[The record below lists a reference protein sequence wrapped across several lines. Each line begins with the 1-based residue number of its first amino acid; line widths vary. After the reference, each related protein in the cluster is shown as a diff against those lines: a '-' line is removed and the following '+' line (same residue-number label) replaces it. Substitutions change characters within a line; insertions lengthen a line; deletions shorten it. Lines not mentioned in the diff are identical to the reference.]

1 MESLNKEEKD
11 IILDF
16 YFRCGDEKH
25 ITRARDMI
33 ASDPRAA
40 KLYSRLEETLTQLD
54 HIKYE
59 PCPDNLVDLTIA
71 RLKLAASAEQARLES
86 LLATEHRKSTQARS
100 MAATTRQSFWRNV
113 AEVAAVAAV
122 ILVVVGVYFPTTSN
136 MRQIAWR
143 NRCNAGLAR
152 VGAGIASYTNDHN
165 GALPAVKMTAGAPW
179 WKVGDQG
186 TKNQSNTRHI
196 WLLVKD
202 GYVKSED
209 FVCPG
214 RKDGQPA
221 NLDIAQVRRYSD
233 FPNRRSM
240 NFSFM
245 LMNDKTARRLRKAGS
260 KMVMLSDLNPV
271 FETLV
276 ENRDLLKESD
286 EFTRVL
292 ISRQLMEMMSTNH
305 KGKGQNLLFGDG
317 SAQFKK
323 IRIILGDDIF
333 TIKGKNIYSGCE
345 IPFNDEDI
353 FLAP

>member
-1 MESLNKEEKD
+1 MESLSKEEKD

-16 YFRCGDEKH
+16 YFRCGDEER

-59 PCPDNLVDLTIA
+59 PCPDNLVDLTVA

-86 LLATEHRKSTQARS
+86 LLATEHRKSMQTKG
-100 MAATTRQSFWRNV
+100 MAATIRQSFWRNV
-113 AEVAAVAAV
+113 AEVAAVAAI

-143 NRCNAGLAR
+143 NKCNAGLSR
-152 VGAGIASYTNDHN
+152 IGTGIAGYTNDHN
-165 GALPAVKMTAGAPW
+165 GALPSVKMKAGSPW

-186 TKNQSNTRHI
+186 KKNQSNTRAV
-196 WLLVKD
+196 WLLVRD

-221 NLDIAQVRRYSD
+221 NLDIAQVRRHRD
-233 FPNRRSM
+233 FPNRQSM
-240 NFSFM
+240 NFSFI
-245 LMNDKTARRLRKAGS
+245 LMNDKTARQLKKAGS

-271 FETLV
+271 FETLI
-276 ENRDLLKESD
+276 ENKDLLKESN
-286 EFTRVL
+286 EFEKVL
-292 ISRQLMEMMSTNH
+292 INRQLMEMMSTNH

-323 IRIILGDDIF
+323 ARIVLGDDIF
-333 TIKGKNIYSGCE
+333 TIEGKNIYSGCE
-345 IPFNDEDI
+345 MPFSDEDI

>member
-16 YFRCGDEKH
+16 YFRCGDEKR

-54 HIKYE
+54 HVKYE

-86 LLATEHRKSTQARS
+86 LLATEHRKSTQTQS
-100 MAATTRQSFWRNV
+100 IVATVRQSFWRNV

-122 ILVVVGVYFPTTSN
+122 ILIVVGVYFPTTSN
-136 MRQIAWR
+136 MRQMAWR
-143 NRCNAGLAR
+143 NKCNATLAR
-152 VGAGIASYTNDHN
+152 VGAGITGYTNDHN
-165 GALPAVKMTAGAPW
+165 GALPSVKMVAGSPW

-186 TKNQSNTRHI
+186 AKNQSNTRHI
-196 WLLVKD
+196 WLLVKN

-209 FVCPG
+209 FICPG
-214 RKDGQPA
+214 RKDGRPA

-233 FPNRRSM
+233 FPNRQSM

-245 LMNDKTARRLRKAGS
+245 LMNGKTARQLKKAGS

-271 FETLV
+271 FETLI
-276 ENRDLLKESD
+276 ENRDLLKDSD
-286 EFTRVL
+286 EFTKVL

-317 SAQFKK
+317 SAKFKK
-323 IRIILGDDIF
+323 TRIILGDDIF
-333 TIKGKNIYSGCE
+333 TIEGKNIYSGSE
-345 IPFNDEDI
+345 TPFSDKDI